1 MEPLLWTLN
10 DVVRFIHH
18 PDRPVRHWALERL
31 TKLFLDQAGDALE
44 EMLDDQDSYI
54 THQAAE
60 YLPRT
65 PDAQRYASL
74 LLERLKQAHGVL
86 FGHVAQVLAR
96 LNYRAALPLILERL
110 QPGQEPLDPNEA
122 LSIIDAL
129 GALGGDEARQALWA
143 ILNTLSKDEYPVGAV
158 VNALLSTARP
168 EDVDL
173 LAQRYRALPPSKYPG
188 RMMHSFASAVGAL
201 RLAQELEYAVK
212 NGFDAAF
219 ERARNWLD
227 QEPPLSQACLDDL
240 AAAFG
245 QDHVGVFD
253 ILLREARRLIEQRG
267 DDVTGWRVAWEAR
280 NRPVGYRQEAL
291 LTLLILEAFAAHPS
305 PYAEQRQ
312 DESGMGLA
320 LLCQLSIDRDDQAR
334 LDAAQ
339 DKTEMLLTILAEDR
353 QNVLPTVVEQVAA
366 LGPDI
371 VPRLI
376 ALLNPHRFSWAI
388 VRVAEVIER
397 IAHRYPG
404 SCDAAIPALI
414 EMINDEQGDYSLE
427 ACSSALE
434 AIGPAAVG
442 LVAEHMRDDDDTPQI
457 YLTDVLGNIPTE
469 SAAQALITWIEEE
482 GVTDEMQVNSLVDI
496 GSPSAI
502 ELLYELWEPGDY
514 LLSEALLTLCE
525 LNGVQKPELPEWRQ
539 VVQAQEARRSSMDG
553 LIGSLVGRGEPVS
566 TPHPAEPAL
575 RMAKPESGPPERFKL
590 RSTRRPKSVSKKEQ
604 KKRAAHRKA
613 NAKKKRKKR

>member
-10 DVVRFIHH
+10 NVVRFIHH

-31 TKLFLDQAGDALE
+31 TKLFLDQAGDALA
-44 EMLDDQDSYI
+44 EMLDDEDSYI

-65 PDAQRYASL
+65 SNAQRYAPL
-74 LLERLKQAHGVL
+74 LLERLKQARGVR
-86 FGHVAQVLAR
+86 FGHVAQALAR

-129 GALGGDEARQALWA
+129 GTLGGDEARQTLWA
-143 ILNTLSKDEYPVGAV
+143 ILNTLSKDEYPTGAV
-158 VNALLSTARP
+158 VHALLSTARP

-173 LAQRYRALPPSKYPG
+173 LVQRYRALLPSKYPG

-201 RLAQELEYAVK
+201 RLAQELEYSVK
-212 NGFDAAF
+212 NGLDAAS
-219 ERARNWLD
+219 ERARDWLD
-227 QEPPLSQACLDDL
+227 QAPPLSQACLDDL
-240 AAAFG
+240 AVAFR

-253 ILLREARRLIEQRG
+253 ILLREARRLIEQRS
-267 DDVTGWRVAWEAR
+267 DDVTGWRAAWDAR

-291 LTLLILEAFAAHPS
+291 LTLLVLEAFAAHPS
-305 PYAEQRQ
+305 PDAEQRR

-320 LLCQLSIDRDDQAR
+320 LLCQLSIDRDDQTR
-334 LDAAQ
+334 LDASQ

-353 QNVLPTVVEQVAA
+353 QNVLPTVVEQVAS

-376 ALLNPHRFSWAI
+376 ALLNPHRFSWGI
-388 VRVAEVIER
+388 VRVAQVIER
-397 IAHRYPG
+397 IAYRQAG

-427 ACSSALE
+427 ASSRALE
-434 AIGPAAVG
+434 AIGPAAVD
-442 LVAEHMRDDDDTPQI
+442 LVAEHMRDDDDTRQI
-457 YLTDVLGNIPTE
+457 YLTGVLGNIPTE
-469 SAAQALITWIEEE
+469 SAAQALIAWLEDE
-482 GVTDEMQVNSLVDI
+482 GFTDEMQVNSLVDI

-502 ELLYELWEPGDY
+502 EPLYELWEPGDY

-525 LNGVQKPELPEWRQ
+525 LNGVQKPELSEWRQ

-553 LIGSLVGRGEPVS
+553 LLGSLVGQGESVS
-566 TPHPAEPAL
+566 TPRPAEPAL
-575 RMAKPESGPPERFKL
+575 RMAPPEPGPPGHFKL
-590 RSTRRPKSVSKKEQ
+590 RATRKPKSVSKKEQ

-613 NAKKKRKKR
+613 NAKKKHKRR